1 MLRIR
6 AFPSLALVF
15 MGSIDWLTTIIGI
28 VYFGAVEVNPFLDIT
43 RTNLVAFTAM
53 KLTTTI
59 FVGLW
64 YYLGERMLLR
74 LKDKNSKS
82 FLCARITLRG
92 GYVITTAVLLIAI
105 LNNLIVV
112 AETI

>member
-28 VYFGAVEVNPFLDIT
+28 VYFGAVEANPFLNIT
-43 RTNLVAFTAM
+43 RTNLVAFTAI

-59 FVGLW
+59 FAGLW
-64 YYLGERMLLR
+64 YYLGERMLQR

-82 FLCARITLRG
+82 VLCARITLRG
-92 GYVITTAVLLIAI
+92 GYVITTAVLLITI